1 MEKEKYVEILN
12 RWEKG
17 DFSQA
22 VEDDYMWEQA
32 GGESAGKAKRLATP
46 KEETA
51 YLKEQSKKK
60 VLVQK

>member
-22 VEDDYMWEQA
+22 VEEHDYMWEQA
-32 GGESAGKAKRLATP
+32 GGESAGKAKD
-46 KEETA
+46 
-51 YLKEQSKKK
+51 
-60 VLVQK
+60 